1 MVTKFWCFDNN
12 DTFFTNFKR
21 FDVFE
26 LCDKI
31 KQDFFIETF
40 HEKLF
45 HRRLKSQ
52 ANIFYTA
59 IYVIVNHLS
68 ESNSGWSVSKFS
80 VFGSV
85 RFSEFRFRFG
95 SVSKPKITFG
105 FRLANFG
112 FRLTVSISRKKL
124 RQNPTFFKQSQKVL
138 IR

>member
-1 MVTKFWCFDNN
+1 MHFWVRWLLLF
-12 DTFFTNFKR
+12 
-21 FDVFE
+21 
-26 LCDKI
+26 LC
-31 KQDFFIETF
+31 
-40 HEKLF
+40 L
-45 HRRLKSQ
+45 
-52 ANIFYTA
+52 
-59 IYVIVNHLS
+59 VP
-68 ESNSGWSVSKFS
+68 SGWSVSKFS